1 MQSPIHRRN
10 ISRRLGWVLHVRR
23 RVGEPRCSLLAF
35 VPTSVAN
42 AATPAS
48 SPVETLPCGC
58 PVRHGAQQRLPN
70 RVARV
75 GGRDFV
81 LTATVG
87 YVIST
92 PVFPALLNRC
102 PLHCRCDSGRQ
113 WHQLADARH
122 PCAAVRQNRI
132 MSEASAFPCRP
143 LPTSV
148 NPPPNLTVN
157 RTRRFIPSCW
167 RTSARRAGYLQR

>member
-48 SPVETLPCGC
+48 SPVETLLCAC
-58 PVRHGAQQRLPN
+58 PVRHGAQERLPN
-70 RVARV
+70 RLARI
-75 GGRDFV
+75 GGRDSFCD
-81 LTATVG
+81 AKVG
-87 YVIST
+87 YVILT
-92 PVFPALLNRC
+92 PVSRALLNSCR
-102 PLHCRCDSGRQ
+102 LHCRCGSRRR

-122 PCAAVRQNRI
+122 SCAAVRQNRI
-132 MSEASAFPCRP
+132 MSEASTFPCRP
-143 LPTSV
+143 VPTSV